1 VSTGFEERSM
11 ALREELARQGNWLFR
26 WRSYCPLLIVPLFLV
41 ALYTQTTSASG
52 GSLSK
57 CQYWE
62 AFCFVLSLLGF
73 AIRCLTVAYVP
84 SGTSGRNTKEQIAS
98 ELNTTGIYSIVRHP
112 LYLGN
117 LIMILGLLLFVRV
130 WWFALIGVLMFWIY
144 YERIAFAE
152 EEFLREEFGSSYLEW
167 TEETPAFLP
176 RFRNWKQPGL
186 SFSIRKLLR
195 REYHGFFAI
204 IASFTC
210 LDILQE
216 IIVHYGN
223 PQIHLGWV
231 VIFAVGLISYLT
243 LNALKK
249 KTRLLD
255 EPGR

>member
-1 VSTGFEERSM
+1 M
-11 ALREELARQGNWLFR
+11 ALREEWERQGNWLFR
-26 WRSYCPLLIVPLFLV
+26 WRSYLPLLIVPLFLV
-41 ALYTQTTSASG
+41 ALYSQSTGALGDSRPG
-52 GSLSK
+52 R
-57 CQYWE
+57 QYWE
-62 AFCFVLSLLGF
+62 AFCFILSLLGF

-84 SGTSGRNTKEQIAS
+84 SGTSGRNTKEQIAG

-117 LIMILGLLLFVRV
+117 LIMILGLLLFVGV
-130 WWFALIGVLMFWIY
+130 WWFALTGALLFWIY

-152 EEFLREEFGSSYLEW
+152 EEFLRGKFGTPYLEW

-186 SFSIRKLLR
+186 TFSIRKLLK

-216 IIVHYGN
+216 IIVHTGN
-223 PQIHLGWV
+223 PQIHPGWV
-231 VIFAVGLISYLT
+231 ILFAIGLITYLT
-243 LNALKK
+243 LNTLKK
-249 KTRLLD
+249 KTKILD